1 MNKIFFLLFF
11 ASLIGLAVFMLQ
23 PASGNQEKSDK
34 AKVAWREFLD
44 RIPANATLENVCD
57 MLRGSARLIGNQPL
71 GGTGARTFFF
81 EIDPILWL
89 EIDFDGSD
97 VVSSTRLVKA
107 RSNWRRFPDGTV
119 FFE

>member
-1 MNKIFFLLFF
+1 
-11 ASLIGLAVFMLQ
+11 
-23 PASGNQEKSDK
+23 
-34 AKVAWREFLD
+34 VA
-44 RIPANATLENVCD
+44 LE
-57 MLRGSARLIGNQPL
+57 LEHS
-71 GGTGARTFFF
+71 FF